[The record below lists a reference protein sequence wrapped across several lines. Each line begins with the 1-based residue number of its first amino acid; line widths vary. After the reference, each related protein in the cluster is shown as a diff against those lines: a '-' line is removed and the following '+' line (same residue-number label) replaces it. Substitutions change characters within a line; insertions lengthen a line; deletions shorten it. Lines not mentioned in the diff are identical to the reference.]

1 MKLAPD
7 NMPWKAVVASDTQ
20 GTGCCL
26 DLGDVNDKKALTVFV
41 KGDFIHNSNN
51 ETMVLGASLDQNYK
65 LSGAYFTN
73 KNSTNESQKFTV
85 NSDGTISSDEDPQ
98 FVLGTDECQVRVLWV
113 HRSHKYILLFE
124 NAQEILG
131 LTETHG

>member
-41 KGDFIHNSNN
+41 EGDFIHNSNN